1 MIRKSARLPRFIAL
15 AGVSLMSVSAALA
28 GDISVWVW
36 DPNFNGNAMRLA
48 AERYAAINPE
58 ANVIIDDS
66 SSQDDIRLKLQTQL
80 LAGNTQGLP
89 DIVLIQ
95 DDVAQKYLQSFPGS
109 FEPLSDSI
117 DMSAFAQYKVAAA
130 TVDDKSY
137 SVPFDSGV
145 TGYFYRSDYFAEAG
159 YSAEDL
165 ENITWDRLIE
175 IGKDVKEKTGHNLL
189 DIDFAETGLVSAM
202 MHSTGQWY
210 FNEDGSLNIVDNA
223 ALKKA
228 LETYAKFF
236 QADIVQQVSDW
247 ADYTGSFTSGR
258 TASVPV
264 GVWITGTIKANPEQS
279 GLWGVAPVPRLD
291 IEGSVNASN
300 WGGSSWFVLSSAPNK
315 EEAIDFLNQ
324 IWAQDIEFYQQIL
337 VGQGAVGSLLAA
349 REGEAYQSS
358 DEFFGGAPVW
368 QRFSQWLS
376 EVPPIDYGLFTDEVR
391 SAVEA
396 QLPTIAQGGDIDAA
410 LQAINDQAWQQTQ

>member
-1 MIRKSARLPRFIAL
+1 MIRKTSRLPRLIAL
-15 AGVSLMSVSAALA
+15 AGVSLMSVSAAMA

-48 AERYAAINPE
+48 AERYEAINPE
-58 ANVIIDDS
+58 ANVVIDDS

-95 DDVAQKYLQSFPGS
+95 DDVAQKYLQSFPGA
-109 FEPLSDSI
+109 FEPLSDHI
-117 DMSAFAQYKVAAA
+117 NMDEFAQYKVAAA
-130 TVDDKSY
+130 TLDGKSY

-145 TGYFYRSDYFAEAG
+145 TGYFYRSDYFSEAG

-202 MHSTGQWY
+202 MQSTGQWY
-210 FNEDGSLNIVDNA
+210 FNEDGSLNILENA
-223 ALKKA
+223 PLRKA

-236 QADIVQQVSDW
+236 EADIVQQVSDW

-264 GVWITGTIKANPEQS
+264 GVWMTGTIKANPDQS
-279 GLWGVAPVPRLD
+279 GLWGVAPIPRLD
-291 IEGSVNASN
+291 IDGSINASN

-315 EEAIDFLNQ
+315 EEAIDFLKQ
-324 IWAQDIEFYQQIL
+324 IWASDIEFYQQIL
-337 VGQGAVGSLLAA
+337 VNQGAVGSLLAA

-368 QRFSQWLS
+368 QRFSQWLA
-376 EVPPIDYGLFTDEVR
+376 EVPAIDYGLFTDEVR

-410 LQAINDQAWQQTQ
+410 IQAINDQAWQQTQ

>member
-1 MIRKSARLPRFIAL
+1 MNRNSARLTRLAAL
-15 AGVSLMSVSAALA
+15 TGVSMLSVTAAFA

-48 AERYAAINPE
+48 AERYEAINPE

-66 SSQDDIRLKLQTQL
+66 STQDDIRLKLQTQL
-80 LAGNTQGLP
+80 LAGNTDGLP

-95 DDVAQKYLQSFPGS
+95 DDVAQKYLQSFPGA
-109 FEPLSDSI
+109 FEPLSDTI
-117 DMSAFAQYKVAAA
+117 DMAAFAQYKVAAA
-130 TVDDKSY
+130 TLDGKSY

-145 TGYFYRSDYFAEAG
+145 TGYFYRSDYFSEAG
-159 YSAEDL
+159 FTADDL
-165 ENITWDRLIE
+165 ENITWDQLIE
-175 IGKDVKEKTGHNLL
+175 IGKVVQEKTGHKLL
-189 DIDFAETGLVSAM
+189 DVDFAETGLVSAM

-210 FNEDGSLNIVDNA
+210 FNEDGSLNILENA
-223 ALKKA
+223 ALKKS
-228 LETYAKFF
+228 LETYAALFA
-236 QADIVQQVSDW
+236 ADLVQPVSDW

-264 GVWITGTIKANPEQS
+264 GVWMTGTIKANPDQS
-279 GLWGVAPVPRLD
+279 GKWAVAPIPRMD
-291 IEGSVNASN
+291 FEGSINASN

-324 IWAQDIEFYQQIL
+324 IWAQDVDFYQQIL
-337 VGQGAVGSLLAA
+337 VNQGAVGSLLAA

-358 DEFFGGAPVW
+358 DEFFGGEAVW

-396 QLPTIAQGGDIDAA
+396 QLPTIAQGGSVDEA
-410 LQAINDQAWQQTQ
+410 LQAINAQAQQQTQ

>member
-1 MIRKSARLPRFIAL
+1 MTRISARLPRFVAL
-15 AGVSLMSVSAALA
+15 AGVSLLSVTAATA
-28 GDISVWVW
+28 GDVSVWMW

-48 AERYAAINPE
+48 AERYEAINPE
-58 ANVIIDDS
+58 ANIIIDDS
-66 SSQDDIRLKLQTQL
+66 SLQDDIRLRLQTQL
-80 LAGNTQGLP
+80 LAGTTEGLP

-95 DDVAQKYLQSFPGS
+95 DDVAQKYLQAFPGA
-109 FEPLSDSI
+109 FEPLSDVI
-117 DMSAFAQYKVAAA
+117 DMSAFAEYKVAAA
-130 TVDDKSY
+130 TLDGVSY

-145 TGYFYRSDYFAEAG
+145 TGYFYRTDYFEEAG
-159 YSAEDL
+159 YTAEDL

-175 IGKDVKEKTGHNLL
+175 IGVDVKEQTGHNLL
-189 DIDFAETGLVSAM
+189 DIDFAETGLISAM
-202 MHSTGQWY
+202 MQSTGEWY
-210 FNEDGSLNIVDNA
+210 FNEDGSLNILENA
-223 ALKKA
+223 ALRKA
-228 LETYAKFF
+228 LETYAAFF
-236 QADIVQQVSDW
+236 AADIVQPVSDW

-264 GVWITGTIKANPEQS
+264 GVWMTGTIKANADQS
-279 GLWGVAPVPRLD
+279 GLWGVAPIPRMD
-291 IEGSVNASN
+291 YEGSINASN

-324 IWAQDIEFYQQIL
+324 IWAQDVEFYQQIL
-337 VGQGAVGSLLAA
+337 VNQGAVGSLLAA

-376 EVPPIDYGLFTDEVR
+376 EVPPIDYGLFSDEVR
-391 SAVEA
+391 TAVEV

-410 LQAINDQAWQQTQ
+410 LEAINAQAQQQTQ